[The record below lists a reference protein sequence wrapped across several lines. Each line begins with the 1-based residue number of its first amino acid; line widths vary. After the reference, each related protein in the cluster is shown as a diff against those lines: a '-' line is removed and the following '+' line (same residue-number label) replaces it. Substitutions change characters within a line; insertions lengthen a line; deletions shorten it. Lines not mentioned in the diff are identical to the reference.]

1 MALNTRRLQ
10 TVLMG
15 MAMLLF
21 ICVGM
26 MPSPAESAETGT
38 FPGGPD
44 NAATLLAQLQTSP
57 VRPVVPS
64 VPKTAIQQ
72 KANLTCPSG
81 APISSSTAG
90 CLKVVWSKKIC
101 NEDGRQSVQFSPNN
115 MDVDWQ
121 GGRIFAGSYETN
133 RDYGTALQRL
143 RAFRFSDGAQ
153 IWEKRNT
160 SKTIIY
166 FGALAYT
173 NGRIFNSWTGLDA
186 FNAND
191 GSLLWQAPPFIG
203 GGGYSNAWIIA
214 KNQNLYANPTIF
226 DKSTGQS
233 LQYLQVLDQAT
244 GTERLRYKTGWLYSQ
259 PLIIGN
265 AAYANMGISGMVFL
279 DLGKPALMW
288 SIAPSG
294 LSKTSKGFYN
304 NQVYLGVGSEIFAVD
319 SATGKITQRYALPKC
334 VTYTNNPGQQ
344 YCFNYAK
351 GVLSP
356 FTLSIDRA
364 VFINSSGDLQ
374 ALNLQT
380 GSLLWSTLAGGS
392 TTIYENIAPAVVN
405 GVVITSSWK
414 TTYNASNL
422 SVNTYG
428 VNVYDVTSGQELASV
443 PTGTLMVLD
452 IKVAPDGSAIV
463 VRTPEDL
470 IFLATR

>member
-1 MALNTRRLQ
+1 
-10 TVLMG
+10 
-15 MAMLLF
+15 
-21 ICVGM
+21 
-26 MPSPAESAETGT
+26 
-38 FPGGPD
+38 
-44 NAATLLAQLQTSP
+44 
-57 VRPVVPS
+57 
-64 VPKTAIQQ
+64 
-72 KANLTCPSG
+72 
-81 APISSSTAG
+81 
-90 CLKVVWSKKIC
+90 
-101 NEDGRQSVQFSPNN
+101 
-115 MDVDWQ
+115 
-121 GGRIFAGSYETN
+121 
-133 RDYGTALQRL
+133 
-143 RAFRFSDGAQ
+143 
-153 IWEKRNT
+153 
-160 SKTIIY
+160 
-166 FGALAYT
+166 
-173 NGRIFNSWTGLDA
+173 
-186 FNAND
+186 
-191 GSLLWQAPPFIG
+191 
-203 GGGYSNAWIIA
+203 
-214 KNQNLYANPTIF
+214 
-226 DKSTGQS
+226 
-233 LQYLQVLDQAT
+233 
-244 GTERLRYKTGWLYSQ
+244 
-259 PLIIGN
+259 
-265 AAYANMGISGMVFL
+265 MGISGMVCL
-279 DLGKPALMW
+279 DMGKPALMW
-288 SIAPSG
+288 SIAPQG

-334 VTYTNNPGQQ
+334 VTYTQNPGQQ
-344 YCFNYAK
+344 LCGNYAK

-380 GSLLWSTLAGGS
+380 GSLLWSTVAGGS